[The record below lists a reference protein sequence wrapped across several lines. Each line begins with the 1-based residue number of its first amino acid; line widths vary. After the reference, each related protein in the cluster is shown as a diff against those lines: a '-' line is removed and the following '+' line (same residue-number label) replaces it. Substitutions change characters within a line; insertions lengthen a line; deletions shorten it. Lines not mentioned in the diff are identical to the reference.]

1 MSVTL
6 FKKSSRPR
14 KSKVTIAA
22 LLSLILAMLLV
33 ALLGVPAAAAPGDIA
48 ACSTNAA
55 GTFGDNN
62 SFVPSISAD
71 GRYVAFESGAT
82 NLILGDT
89 NTNVDIFR
97 KDLLTQ
103 EVVRCSTNATG
114 GQVTGGD
121 SGWPSISADGR
132 YVAFESAATDI
143 VGASAAFR
151 IHVYRKDLLTGAVE
165 RCTLGIG
172 AEADSDS
179 GYASMTPDGR
189 YVSFRSFATNL
200 VPGDTNGIA
209 DIFRFDVSTKATVR
223 CSTNAAGG
231 QVTDVGLTGSTRPSI
246 NASGRYV
253 AFQSQCTDIVPGI
266 TPGRRHVYRKDLNTQ
281 AIVMCSS
288 SSAGTEGGAN
298 SARASISGEGR
309 FVAFYS
315 DATNLVTDDTNT
327 FRDIFRKDLLTNAV
341 VRCSL
346 SAAGAEA
353 NGASGDCSI
362 SADGRFVAF
371 ESWATNL
378 VPTDTGGFQ
387 DIFRKDLL
395 TRDVVLCSA
404 SAATVQADAN
414 SDSPDLSPDGK
425 YVAFA
430 TAATNLTGGA
440 TGGFSNVFRKELEVT
455 EPVWYLAEG
464 TTAWGFSAY
473 ITIENPNTTAV
484 TADVTYM
491 TNVGP
496 AAGPTLNLPPRSQTT
511 VDPNLTVPNQDFSTR
526 VSCREGMT
534 IAVDRTMTWTG
545 TGAASPEAHNSVG
558 VTSPSSA
565 WYLPEGSSE
574 WGFECWLLIQNPNNV
589 EATCQVTYMIEGAPA
604 QTFEKKVPANS
615 RRTYNMDTDIGK
627 HDSSIRVTSDY
638 PVIPERAM
646 YRNNRREGHDSI
658 GTIRTAT
665 DYYLAEGATAWGFT
679 NYVLVQNP
687 QDTPTDVT
695 ITYMTPVGP
704 VPQPAFTMPATS
716 RRTIR
721 VDDIPAVSNTDLS
734 TQVHGSQPIIAER
747 AMYWDNGTGEA
758 CHDSIGMP
766 LAHTAFY
773 LPDGQTSEG
782 RETWTLIQNPNP
794 TPVAVEV
801 SYLTPSGTG
810 NVVFFDNVPA
820 NSRKTYNMVNNGIS
834 GRAAVMVRS
843 LTPNN
848 KIMVERAMYWNSR
861 GAGTD
866 TIGGFSD

>member
-1 MSVTL
+1 LV
-6 FKKSSRPR
+6 
-14 KSKVTIAA
+14 
-22 LLSLILAMLLV
+22 LAISMV
-33 ALLGVPAAAAPGDIA
+33 SLLGVPAAAAPGDID
-48 ACSTNAA
+48 ACSTDATGNFGNA
-55 GTFGDNN
+55 N
-62 SFVPSISAD
+62 SGWWAASPLASSVSAD
-71 GRYVAFESGAT
+71 GRYVAFNSEAT
-82 NLILGDT
+82 DLVPGDT
-89 NTNVDIFR
+89 NVFSDIFR
-97 KDLLTQ
+97 KDLRTH
-103 EVVRCSTNATG
+103 EIVRCSTNAAG
-114 GQVTGGD
+114 GETHNGPAM
-121 SGWPSISADGR
+121 WPSISADGR
-132 YVAFESAATDI
+132 YVAFLSAANDI
-143 VGASAAFR
+143 VGASTLNR
-151 IHVYRKDLLTGAVE
+151 YHIYRKDLVTGATV
-165 RCTLGIG
+165 RLSNGIGG
-172 AEADSDS
+172 AEAD
-179 GYASMTPDGR
+179 
-189 YVSFRSFATNL
+189 N
-200 VPGDTNGIA
+200 
-209 DIFRFDVSTKATVR
+209 
-223 CSTNAAGG
+223 
-231 QVTDVGLTGSTRPSI
+231 
-246 NASGRYV
+246 
-253 AFQSQCTDIVPGI
+253 
-266 TPGRRHVYRKDLNTQ
+266 
-281 AIVMCSS
+281 
-288 SSAGTEGGAN
+288 
-298 SARASISGEGR
+298 IS
-309 FVAFYS
+309 Y
-315 DATNLVTDDTNT
+315 
-327 FRDIFRKDLLTNAV
+327 
-341 VRCSL
+341 
-346 SAAGAEA
+346 EA
-353 NGASGDCSI
+353 SI

-371 ESWATNL
+371 VSAATNL
-378 VPTDTGGFQ
+378 VPADTNGVTDIFRTDADTMATVRCSTTSAGGEAHGGNSLTPSISGSGRYVAFQ
-387 DIFRKDLL
+387 SVSTDIFPGVTPTRSHVYRKDLNTQLLDLCSSSEAGTEANNDSERPSISGDGRFVAYDGPATNLVPNDTNGVWDVFRKDLL
-395 TRDVVLCSA
+395 TKQVVRCSTTALEGQADINSGYPSISA
-404 SAATVQADAN
+404 SGRFVAFMSLANNLVPGDTNWVIDIYRKDLLTSQIVRCSITATGTEPNNASYYPAI
-414 SDSPDLSPDGK
+414 SADGK
-425 YVAFA
+425 YVVFQSY
-430 TAATNLTGGA
+430 ATNLGPLPPPA
-440 TGGFSNVFRKELEVT
+440 ASNVYRKELEVT
-455 EPVWYLAEG
+455 YPVWYLAEG

-473 ITIENPNTTAV
+473 ITIENPNATAV

-491 TNVGP
+491 TNTGST
-496 AAGPTLNLPPRSQTT
+496 AGPSVNLPPQSQTT

-526 VSCREGMT
+526 VSCREGRT

-545 TGAASPEAHNSVG
+545 PGAASPEAHNSIG
-558 VTSPSSA
+558 VTSPDTA

-574 WGFECWLLIQNPNNV
+574 WGFECWLLIQNPNPV

-604 QTFEKKVPANS
+604 QTLEKKVPANS

-704 VPQPAFTMPATS
+704 VPQPTFTMPPTS

-766 LAHTAFY
+766 FAHTAFY

-810 NVVFFDNVPA
+810 NVTFFDNVPA

-848 KIMVERAMYWNSR
+848 KIMVERAMYWNNR

-866 TIGGFSD
+866 TIGGYSD

>member
-1 MSVTL
+1 MSKTL

-14 KSKVTIAA
+14 KSRVTIGA
-22 LLSLILAMLLV
+22 LLSLVLAISMV
-33 ALLGVPAAAAPGDIA
+33 SLLGVPAAAAPGDIA
-48 ACSTNAA
+48 ACSTDATGNFGNA
-55 GTFGDNN
+55 N
-62 SFVPSISAD
+62 SGPLLSLGISAD
-71 GRYVAFESGAT
+71 GRYVVFDSDAT
-82 NLILGDT
+82 NLVAGDT
-89 NTNVDIFR
+89 NGFSDIFR
-97 KDLLTQ
+97 KDLSTQ
-103 EVVRCSTNATG
+103 EIVRCSTNAAG
-114 GQVTGGD
+114 GETHG
-121 SGWPSISADGR
+121 SAWWPSISADGR
-132 YVAFESAATDI
+132 YVAFQSAANDI
-143 VGASAAFR
+143 VGASTVGR
-151 IHVYRKDLLTGAVE
+151 SHIYRKDLLTGAIE
-165 RCTLGIG
+165 RCSLGLAS
-172 AEADSDS
+172 AEADN
-179 GYASMTPDGR
+179 GVFGASMTPDGR
-189 YVSFRSFATNL
+189 YVAFPSLATNL
-200 VPGDTNGIA
+200 VPNDTNGVW
-209 DIFRFDVSTKATVR
+209 DVFRFDIVTKATVR

-231 QVTDVGLTGSTRPSI
+231 QATGASDLPSI
-246 NASGRYV
+246 SADGRYV
-253 AFQSQCTDIVPGI
+253 AFASVSTDIIPGI
-266 TPGRRHVYRKDLNTQ
+266 TPGRIHVYRKDVTTQ
-281 AIVMCSS
+281 TIERCSNS
-288 SSAGTEGGAN
+288 EAGTEA
-298 SARASISGEGR
+298 
-309 FVAFYS
+309 
-315 DATNLVTDDTNT
+315 DAD
-327 FRDIFRKDLLTNAV
+327 
-341 VRCSL
+341 SYWL
-346 SAAGAEA
+346 SM
-353 NGASGDCSI
+353 

-371 ESWATNL
+371 ESYATNL
-378 VPTDTGGFQ
+378 VPNDTNTFADIFRKDLLTKQVVRCSSSSANEQSDNDSFYSSISASGRFVVFMSNATNLVPGDTNGFQ

-395 TRDVVLCSA
+395 TSQTVRCSITA
-404 SAATVQADAN
+404 TDTQQNGNSLHSAISA
-414 SDSPDLSPDGK
+414 DGK
-425 YVAFA
+425 YVAFHSI
-430 TAATNLTGGA
+430 ATNLTAGA
-440 TGGFSNVFRKELEVT
+440 TGGFSNVYRKELEVT
-455 EPVWYLAEG
+455 HPVWYLAEG

-491 TNVGP
+491 TNTGP
-496 AAGPTLNLPPRSQTT
+496 AAGPTLNLPPLSQTT
-511 VDPNLTVPNQDFSTR
+511 VDPNVTVPNQDFSTR
-526 VSCREGMT
+526 VSCREGRT

-545 TGAASPEAHNSVG
+545 PGAASPEAHNSIG
-558 VTSPSSA
+558 VTSPDTA

-574 WGFECWLLIQNPNNV
+574 WGFECWLLIQNPNPV
-589 EATCQVTYMIEGAPA
+589 EATCQVTYMIEGGAA
-604 QTFEKKVPANS
+604 QTLEKKVPANS
-615 RRTYNMDTDIGK
+615 RRTYNMETDIGK

-687 QDTPTDVT
+687 NDTPTDVT

-704 VPQPAFTMPATS
+704 VPQPAFTMPPTS

-766 LAHTAFY
+766 FAHTAFY

-810 NVVFFDNVPA
+810 NVTFFDNVPA
-820 NSRKTYNMVNNGIS
+820 NSRKTYSMVNNGIS

-848 KIMVERAMYWNSR
+848 KIMVERAMYWNNR

-866 TIGGFSD
+866 TIGGYSD